1 MILETKRLI
10 LRPITH
16 ADFDSWAEILTDPET
31 MRFYASP
38 YDRSGVQRWI
48 DWTLSNYSRYG
59 FGLWALILKETGEFI
74 GDCGITMQ
82 NIHGQ
87 MLPEVG
93 YHLNKRFHRQGYGSE
108 AAAACVR
115 WGFENRDFP
124 ALYSYMT
131 SPNIPSRRTAMK
143 CGMQFVEE
151 YLDEVHEL
159 TSVYRITR
167 EAWQQTL
174 SDNAD

>member
-10 LRPITH
+10 LRPITQ
-16 ADFDSWAEILTDPET
+16 ADFDNWAEILTDPET

-38 YDRSGVQRWI
+38 YDHSGVRRWI
-48 DWTLSNYSRYG
+48 GWTLDNYARYG
-59 FGLWALILKETGEFI
+59 FGLWAVILKETGEFI

-82 NIHGQ
+82 PIHGQ

-93 YHLNKRFHRQGYGSE
+93 YHLNKRFHQQGYGSE

-115 WGFENRDFP
+115 WGFENRGFP

-131 SPNIPSRRTAMK
+131 ALNIPSRRTAMK
-143 CGMQFVEE
+143 CGMQFAEE
-151 YLDEVHEL
+151 YLDETHE
-159 TSVYRITR
+159 TICVYRITR
-167 EAWQQTL
+167 EDWL
-174 SDNAD
+174 NANR